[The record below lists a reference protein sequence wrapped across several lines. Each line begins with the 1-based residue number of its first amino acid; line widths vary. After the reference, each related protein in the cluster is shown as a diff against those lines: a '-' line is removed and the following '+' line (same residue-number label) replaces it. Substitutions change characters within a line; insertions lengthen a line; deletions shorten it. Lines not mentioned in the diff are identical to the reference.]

1 MDSNIDTGGILGRGW
16 AWPPAFDH
24 NTGEVAMLSGEADI
38 RNSLEI
44 MLATHPGERDL
55 APVYGANMQ
64 DMVFTPMDRTT
75 QTIMKS
81 RLVDRIHLNEPRV
94 VAEDVRFEQDQ
105 IEGSLIVHLTYRV
118 IATNNRYNLVYP
130 YYLDGGKE
138 VGG

>member
-1 MDSNIDTGGILGRGW
+1 
-16 AWPPAFDH
+16 
-24 NTGEVAMLSGEADI
+24 MLSGEADI
-38 RNSLEI
+38 RNSLEL

-55 APVYGANMQ
+55 APLYGANMQ
-64 DMVFTPMDRTT
+64 DMVFAPMDRTT

-94 VAEDVRFEQDQ
+94 VAEDVRFEQDP